1 MRRPSRSTVV
11 LGLVALVVAMSQP
24 FVEVMWHCRAGYE
37 SSEGC
42 VWGKSLLP
50 LTAGVGLIL
59 VAPIVFGVLCLI
71 RAAWRTFTTKSSPPT

>member
-11 LGLVALVVAMSQP
+11 LALAALVIALSQP
-24 FVEVMWHCRAGYE
+24 LVEVIWRCREGYE
-37 SSEGC
+37 SSEAC

-50 LTAGVGLIL
+50 LTVGIGLIL

-71 RAAWRTFTTKSSPPT
+71 RAAWQSFTARSLPPA

>member
-1 MRRPSRSTVV
+1 MRRPSTTTVV
-11 LGLVALVVAMSQP
+11 LGLVALVIALSQP
-24 FVEVMWHCRAGYE
+24 FIEVIWNCRDGYQ

-50 LTAGVGLIL
+50 LTAGIGLVL

-71 RAAWRTFTTKSSPPT
+71 RAAWRTFTMKSSPPT

>member
-11 LGLVALVVAMSQP
+11 LALAALVIALAQP
-24 FVEVMWHCRAGYE
+24 FVEVTWHCRAGYE
-37 SSEGC
+37 SSEAC

-50 LTAGVGLIL
+50 LTVGVGLVL

-71 RAAWRTFTTKSSPPT
+71 RAAWRSLTARSPPSA